1 MKAVLV
7 LRDGTYFTGESFGA
21 DGEAYGEIV
30 FNTSMTGYQEITT
43 DPSYN
48 GQMVCMT
55 YPLIGNYG
63 MNSNDNESYKT
74 HLEGFIVKEL
84 CEKHSNFRAE
94 TDPYSYFKDNG
105 ITGIKGIDT
114 RALTRHIRSH
124 GSMFGVISTQ
134 SGNIAGLLEKI
145 LIMEKKTRN
154 LVEEVSIKTEYSI
167 QGNGYHVC
175 LIDFGAKTN
184 IIRSLKKRGCSITVL
199 PWNTTAE
206 KVLKMKPDGI
216 LLSNGPGDPRD
227 LVNVIPEISKLSAT
241 GIPLLGICLG
251 HQLLALAL
259 GMEIYKLK
267 FGHHGG
273 NHPVK
278 DLITG
283 KCHITSQNHNYAVSL
298 VNIPDGLE
306 ATHINVNDS
315 TSEGIRHKHLP
326 VSSIQYHPEASPGP
340 EDSAYIFDDFMETMR
355 KNKNA

>member
-7 LRDGTYFTGESFGA
+7 LRDGTYFAGESFGA
-21 DGEAYGEIV
+21 GGEAYGEIV

-63 MNSNDNESYKT
+63 MNSLDTESYKT
-74 HLEGFIVKEL
+74 HVEGFIVKEL
-84 CEKHSNFRAE
+84 CETHSNFRAE
-94 TDPYSYFKDNG
+94 TSPLSYFIENG

-124 GSMFGVISTQ
+124 GSMFGVISTI

-145 LIMEKKTRN
+145 AEMESRPRN
-154 LVEEVSIKTEYSI
+154 LVEEVSMGTKYHIK
-167 QGNGYHVC
+167 GAGPHVC
-175 LIDFGAKTN
+175 LMDFGSKTN
-184 IIRSLKKRGCSITVL
+184 IIRSLQKRGCAITVM
-199 PWNTTAE
+199 PWNSRADE
-206 KVLKMKPDGI
+206 IINQKPDGI
-216 LLSNGPGDPRD
+216 LLSNGPGDPRE
-227 LVNVIPEISKLSAT
+227 LPLVIPEIKKLAFSGT
-241 GIPLLGICLG
+241 PLLGICLG
-251 HQLLALAL
+251 HQLLALSL
-259 GMEIYKLK
+259 GMDIYKLK

-278 DLITG
+278 DLISG

-298 VNIPDGLE
+298 DNIPKGIE
-306 ATHINVNDS
+306 ATHMNVNDG
-315 TSEGIRHKHLP
+315 TSEGIRHTELP

-340 EDSAYIFDDFMETMR
+340 EDSTYIFDDFIGIMR
-355 KNKNA
+355 KYNNA